1 MWAVVCVAVYDYTL
15 LGVHLFNDFDKA
27 ARFVREEAAATYE
40 ELSQDGE
47 NVSVH
52 CNSGYAE
59 VVINGNVD
67 YFWDT
72 ELVVDNRD

>member
-1 MWAVVCVAVYDYTL
+1 MLAVVCVAAYNYTL
-15 LGVHLFNDFDKA
+15 LSVHLFNDFDKA
-27 ARFVREEAAATYE
+27 AQFVREEAAATYE
-40 ELSQDGE
+40 ELSQDEE

-59 VVINGNVD
+59 VVVNGNVD

-72 ELVVDNRD
+72 AFGTQNL